1 MNPAVSIGIALSS
14 SGSNMWEFIPYGL
27 VELTSAGFAVA
38 LFKITQPSEY
48 DDVKAKPAA
57 TAGAER
63 TSDADKMEV
72 GLDNIEVTEDDFAHP
87 ESLKDSS
94 AKKAAD
100 KITPAPEKVGAT
112 PSLKLKGGLSRCL
125 SFIF

>member
-38 LFKITQPSEY
+38 LFKITQPFEY
-48 DDVKAKPAA
+48 DDVKAKQAA
-57 TAGAER
+57 TSVAEK
-63 TSDADKMEV
+63 TNDADKMEV
-72 GLDNIEVTEDDFAHP
+72 GLDNTELTEDDFAHP
-87 ESLKDSS
+87 EALKDSS

-100 KITPAPEKVGAT
+100 KLPPAPEKAGAT
-112 PSLKLKGGLSRCL
+112 PSLKLKGGLSRCI